1 MFKESKPNALRDWEL
16 RIALAWDSDVPTE
29 PKERIQVIE
38 ELARLRDPKDPI
50 AIFERACAQDSFG
63 SEFAAESL
71 YREALAN
78 KLSDVDTYRAVR
90 THVQLAST
98 LRNLNRVEDAVQSL
112 KDVKTLEMTLEQ
124 QAWVRAFELLLNL
137 TQGLDTENAKM
148 ELEEL
153 IPTLTRYRR
162 SLNRFIL
169 EF

>member
-1 MFKESKPNALRDWEL
+1 VFKKPKPNALQDWEL
-16 RIALAWDSDVPTE
+16 RVALAWDSDVP
-29 PKERIQVIE
+29 KEAKKRIKVIE
-38 ELARLRDPKDPI
+38 ELAHLRDPNDPI

-90 THVQLAST
+90 AHVQLAST
-98 LRNLNRVEDAVQSL
+98 LRNLNRVEDAVQTL
-112 KDVKTLEMTLEQ
+112 KNAKTLDMTPEQ

-137 TQGLDTENAKM
+137 TRGLDTENSKM
-148 ELEEL
+148 ELGKL
-153 IPTLTRYRR
+153 IPALTRYQR